1 VFSGADGSILYTF
14 NGDSINDYLGF
25 SVSGAGDVD
34 GDGFADL
41 IAGALLDDNNGDFS
55 GTARVYSGRTGSTLF
70 TMEGDSAEDRLG
82 RSVSGAGDVN
92 GDGYDEVIVGAYAD
106 DNNGSNSG
114 SMRVVSISG
123 DGLTDSLTQLVVDL
137 GLSTGGENSLV
148 AKLDAVFVLLTDE
161 HESNDDSAIQILEAF
176 IAQVSAQSGNQIGSE
191 DAETLIAS
199 AQAIIDLLEGG

>member
-1 VFSGADGSILYTF
+1 
-14 NGDSINDYLGF
+14 
-25 SVSGAGDVD
+25 
-34 GDGFADL
+34 
-41 IAGALLDDNNGDFS
+41 
-55 GTARVYSGRTGSTLF
+55 
-70 TMEGDSAEDRLG
+70 
-82 RSVSGAGDVN
+82 
-92 GDGYDEVIVGAYAD
+92 
-106 DNNGSNSG
+106 
-114 SMRVVSISG
+114 MRVVSISG